1 MLRRK
6 RLILPKHKNG
16 TTFVDK
22 QAALYVC
29 MSQTF
34 EKVHAAT
41 LADSETDGGAAIL
54 LTMVFRQRT
63 TMSLLMQAPLLLKE
77 IRVITEKTTSFCT
90 GRHTT

>member
-1 MLRRK
+1 
-6 RLILPKHKNG
+6 
-16 TTFVDK
+16 
-22 QAALYVC
+22 

-41 LADSETDGGAAIL
+41 LADSETDGDAAIL

-63 TMSLLMQAPLLLKE
+63 TMSLLMQACAPLLLKE